1 MNISKRQTF
10 LLQYYDN
17 YKMYNYFLTMEQ
29 ILRAIYLYN
38 VCLRIGWF
46 AVRTNVN
53 KHDSCNSFPFK
64 KDIKNNVLST
74 VRLVVIDF
82 NENPLMVIKLRLWL
96 ILQ

>member
-10 LLQYYDN
+10 N
-17 YKMYNYFLTMEQ
+17 YKMYNYLLPIEQ
-29 ILRAIYLYN
+29 ILKAIYLCI

-64 KDIKNNVLST
+64 KGIKYNVLST